1 MQKKLLFYIK
11 KAIILPRWPAVFLIW
26 VYQKTFSPD
35 HGPLKIF
42 FPHGYC
48 RFYPSC
54 SEYGKQSIKKHGVF
68 IGVFKSVWRILRCN
82 PWNGGGV
89 DLP

>member
-1 MQKKLLFYIK
+1 MPDSIKKLLYYPR
-11 KAIILPRWPAVFLIW
+11 LPFLWLIRL
-26 VYQKTFSPD
+26 YQYTFSPD
-35 HGPLKIF
+35 HGLFKRF

-54 SEYGKQSIKKHGVF
+54 SEYGYESIKKYG
-68 IGVFKSVWRILRCN
+68 IFKGILKASWRILRCN
-82 PWNGGGV
+82 PWGKGGV

>member
-1 MQKKLLFYIK
+1 MINKLVN
-11 KAIILPRWPAVFLIW
+11 IILYLPRLPFLLLIRA
-26 VYQKTFSPD
+26 YQKTISPD
-35 HGPLKIF
+35 HGLYRFF

-54 SEYGKQSIKKHGVF
+54 SEYGYQTIKKRGLIV
-68 IGVFKSVWRILRCN
+68 GLPKTLWRILRCN
-82 PWNGGGV
+82 PWSKGGV